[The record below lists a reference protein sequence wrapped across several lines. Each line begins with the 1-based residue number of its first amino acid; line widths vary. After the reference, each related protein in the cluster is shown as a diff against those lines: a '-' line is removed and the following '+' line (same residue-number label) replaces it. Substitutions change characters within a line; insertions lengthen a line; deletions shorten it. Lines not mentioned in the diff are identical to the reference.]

1 MTEQQITEIFTRQ
14 VDTIYRV
21 CYAYMGNAA
30 DTEDAVQ
37 ETFVK
42 LMRSN
47 VVFNDVEHEKAWLI
61 RVAVNHCKDVLKSSS
76 RKNVALD
83 SVGEP
88 VDERA
93 GLDETLKVVLEL
105 EPKYKDAVYLHYY
118 EGYTTEEIGEI
129 LGHPPSTIRNHLSEA
144 RRILKR
150 ELGGEWR

>member
-37 ETFVK
+37 ETFIK
-42 LMRSN
+42 LMRAN
-47 VVFNDVEHEKAWLI
+47 VEFNSLEHERAWLI
-61 RVAVNHCKDVLKSSS
+61 RVAINHCKDVLKSSS
-76 RKNVALD
+76 RKSVALE

-88 VDERA
+88 ADKRRQR
-93 GLDETLKVVLEL
+93 DETLAVVLSL
-105 EPKYKDAVYLHYY
+105 EPKYKDVVYLHYY